1 VIAWIRADLEK
12 MDLHNVVFVLQ
23 VGLVVGI
30 ALFLKVCG

>member
-1 VIAWIRADLEK
+1 MIAWIRADLEQ

-23 VGLVVGI
+23 VAFVVGT